1 MADEDTLSLRNL
13 SRFRNYL
20 VSSIGNLKRKALCVL
35 DQIFPEYNS
44 VFSDVFGKTSKEL
57 LLQLNS
63 PSDFEDIS
71 SEKLEDILSKVTL
84 KKLASKKLDT
94 VSALAKN
101 SFGITF
107 CIDSFSFQLKLLI
120 QQINFIESQI
130 SDVEFQ
136 IDIILKK
143 LDSPLTT
150 IPGIS
155 SIAAAT
161 ILGEI
166 GDINRFSNASKL
178 VAYAGLDASVSQSGE
193 YECTNNHMSKR
204 GSPYLRKILFRSA
217 FVASYYDPI
226 FSAYY
231 QKKRSEGKHHNVAL
245 GAVARKLCYTI
256 FAILK
261 KNCTYEVRYPN
272 V

>member
-1 MADEDTLSLRNL
+1 MS
-13 SRFRNYL
+13 
-20 VSSIGNLKRKALCVL
+20 
-35 DQIFPEYNS
+35 P
-44 VFSDVFGKTSKEL
+44 
-57 LLQLNS
+57 LNS
-63 PSDFEDIS
+63 SSDFEDIS
-71 SEKLEDILSKVTL
+71 FEKLEDILSKVTL

-107 CIDSFSFQLKLLI
+107 CIEGFSFQLKLLI
-120 QQINFIESQI
+120 QQINFIENQI
-130 SDVEFQ
+130 SEVELQ
-136 IDIILKK
+136 IDNILKK

-150 IPGIS
+150 IPRIS

-204 GSPYLRKILFRSA
+204 GSPYLRKLFFRSA

-231 QKKRSEGKHHNVAL
+231 QKKCSEGNQTSNL
-245 GAVARKLCYTI
+245 I
-256 FAILK
+256 FQKNLLMQVFLWCLNIHFYSQFFLFSYWLLIVGLSYILQVHLL
-261 KNCTYEVRYPN
+261 TYYL
-272 V
+272 